1 MSQSPHGKL
10 PVRSTAKT
18 NKRGLSGFIQ
28 NIKRNPRAMSGLRI
42 TGLAVLMAG
51 VLFLGVGIGNGTV
64 AFGSDAGFR
73 RSIQDNDPGRLSFS
87 GIDQLYEDLKISF
100 DGQLDKQKLEDGMK
114 KGLVEAAGD
123 QYTEYF
129 TAEESQEFNEALS
142 GSFEGIGAELSKEGD
157 AIIVVAPIAGFP
169 ADRAGLKAKDIISKI
184 NGNSAYD
191 ISVSEAVKQIRGPKG
206 TQVKLDIIRDG
217 KPLSFEITREQ
228 ITTPSVK
235 WEVTPENIGV
245 MTISRFSEDTPE
257 LAQQAATEFKT
268 KNVRGVV
275 LDLRGNPGGLLDA
288 SVNLSSLWLP
298 DGKTILE
305 EKRDNKLI
313 KTYRA
318 KGDATLVG
326 VPTVV
331 LVDNGSASASEIT
344 AGALKDNK
352 VATIIGVKT
361 YGKGSVQEIRELK
374 DGGSLK
380 VTIAR
385 WFTPSGR
392 NIDKE
397 GIEPDQK
404 VEISDADVAA
414 KRDTQKD
421 AAINKLK
428 Q

>member
-1 MSQSPHGKL
+1 M
-10 PVRSTAKT
+10 
-18 NKRGLSGFIQ
+18 Q

-129 TAEESQEFNEALS
+129 TAEESREFNEALS

-169 ADRAGLKAKDIISKI
+169 AERAGLKAKDIISKI

-191 ISVSEAVKQIRGPKG
+191 ISVTEAVKQIRGPKG

-288 SVNLSSLWLP
+288 SVNLSSLWLS
-298 DGKTILE
+298 DDKTILE

-318 KGDATLVG
+318 KGDATLLG